1 MVKMLGLDDVRRET
15 RALLEMEKDVVS
27 GVYSY
32 RWPAPGRKLCLD
44 LYAKEDKS
52 LKFYLDIIEGKRS
65 SSIVV
70 GLTPPRKTTMQNR
83 LADTAILRKK
93 PRVLKASNSM
103 PLGSR
108 LVDGAGKFI

>member
-65 SSIVV
+65 SSIVTQDDDAKPV
-70 GLTPPRKTTMQNR
+70 GGYCDLENR
-83 LADTAILRKK
+83 PHRRT
-93 PRVLKASNSM
+93 
-103 PLGSR
+103 
-108 LVDGAGKFI
+108 

>member
-1 MVKMLGLDDVRRET
+1 MAKILGLDDVRRET

-83 LADTAILRKK
+83 WLISDL
-93 PRVLKASNSM
+93 
-103 PLGSR
+103 SR
-108 LVDGAGKFI
+108 TR